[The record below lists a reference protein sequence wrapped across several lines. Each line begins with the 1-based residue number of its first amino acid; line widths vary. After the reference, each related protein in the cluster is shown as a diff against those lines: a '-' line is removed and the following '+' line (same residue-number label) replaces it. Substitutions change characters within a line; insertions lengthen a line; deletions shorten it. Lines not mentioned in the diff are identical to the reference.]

1 MEENK
6 IDIINSKIATK
17 QLELNDEQEQDKK
30 NKILHQIK
38 ILNVRK
44 EMEEAREKLTER
56 NHSLTN
62 LKKYTGAIRLKS
74 GGQPVKVYCDAT
86 SASQARKII
95 QAQFDV
101 KSWFK
106 QMTPNFNI

>member
-17 QLELNDEQEQDKK
+17 QLELNDEKDQDKR
-30 NKILHQIK
+30 NKIMHQIK

-44 EMEEAREKLTER
+44 EMEEVKEKLKETAYSNR
-56 NHSLTN
+56 N
-62 LKKYTGAIRLKS
+62 LKRYIGAIRILS
-74 GGQPVKVYCDAT
+74 GTLPVWVQCYAT
-86 SASQARKII
+86 SQSAAKKII
-95 QAQFDV
+95 QGQYNF

-106 QMTPNFNI
+106 MMTQKR

>member
-6 IDIINSKIATK
+6 IDIINSKITTK
-17 QLELNDEQEQDKK
+17 QLELNDEQDQDKK

-74 GGQPVKVYCDAT
+74 GGLPVKVYCDAT
-86 SASQARKII
+86 TTSSAKKII
-95 QAQFDV
+95 EAQFDV
-101 KSWFK
+101 KNWYK
-106 QMTPNFNI
+106 QMTLYRN

>member
-6 IDIINSKIATK
+6 TEIINSKIATK
-17 QLELNDEQEQDKK
+17 QLELNVEKDQEKR
-30 NKILHQIK
+30 NNIHHQIK

-44 EMEEAREKLTER
+44 EIEDAKEKLTER
-56 NHSLTN
+56 SQSQTN
-62 LKKYTGAIRLKS
+62 LKKYSGKIRLKS
-74 GGQPVKVYCDAT
+74 GGHPVDVQCDAT
-86 SASQARKII
+86 SQSAARKII

-106 QMTPNFNI
+106 TMTLKSVN

>member
-6 IDIINSKIATK
+6 TDIINSKITTK
-17 QLELNDEQEQDKK
+17 QLELNDEKDQEKR

-44 EMEEAREKLTER
+44 EMEYSREKLTEKTQTL
-56 NHSLTN
+56 SN
-62 LKKYTGAIRLKS
+62 LKKYTGIIRLKS
-74 GGQPVKVYCDAT
+74 GGHPVFVACDST
-86 SASQARKII
+86 SQSAARKII

-101 KSWFK
+101 KSWAK
-106 QMTPNFNI
+106 QMTTK